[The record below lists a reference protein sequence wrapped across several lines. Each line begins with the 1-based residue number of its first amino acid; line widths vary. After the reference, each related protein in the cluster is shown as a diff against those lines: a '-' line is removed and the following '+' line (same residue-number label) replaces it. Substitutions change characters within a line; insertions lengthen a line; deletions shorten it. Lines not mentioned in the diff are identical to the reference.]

1 MNPTLQP
8 SLKVSK
14 VSKQRSLHRF
24 ESLAIALVG
33 GIPLTIGIHLRRFLY
48 RYFLNHLGKSV
59 IIRTEVEL
67 LNAHRIT
74 LNEGVILDRGVR
86 IHCTRP
92 NSQVVL
98 RKHTVLGQGIELYC
112 LGDAYFEIGE
122 STSIGSYSRISG
134 LGPVKIGRNCLIAPH
149 VGIFPSNHNYLDLDR
164 PINAQGF
171 NFKGIEIGDD
181 CWLGSGVKVLDGV
194 TIGEGCVVGAGAV
207 VNKSLPPYSLAVGVP
222 AKVIGNRRSAT
233 SRAIATSGAAPDT
246 VNSKQ

>member
-1 MNPTLQP
+1 MNLTLQP

-33 GIPLTIGIHLRRFLY
+33 GIPLNIGIRLRQLLY
-48 RYFLNHLGKSV
+48 RHLLNHLGKSV
-59 IIRTEVEL
+59 RIQPSVEF
-67 LNAHRIT
+67 LNAAQIK
-74 LNEGVILDRGVR
+74 LGDGVILDRGVR
-86 IHCTRP
+86 IHCTGS
-92 NSQVVL
+92 NSQVIL

-112 LGDAYFEIGE
+112 LGEAHFEVGE
-122 STSIGSYSRISG
+122 GTSIGSYSRISG
-134 LGPVKIGRNCLIAPH
+134 LGSVRIGRNCLIAPH
-149 VGIFPSNHNYLDLDR
+149 VGIFPSNHNYTALNR

-171 NFKGIEIGDD
+171 NFRGIEIGDD

-222 AKVIGNRRSAT
+222 AKVIGNRHSAA
-233 SRAIATSGAAPDT
+233 SRATATSGAALDA